1 MHITMTNHVI
11 INIYTAIVSIIFFI
25 LSIILIN
32 LREVKL
38 TKPLE
43 DKYIKEYNKYFL
55 WSSRILWYW
64 SALIMLIVFFYD
76 FNNEKT
82 INDIPVITI
91 TLAIIMTILV
101 LFQLAKYIFVH
112 KYTKKRFK

>member
-1 MHITMTNHVI
+1 MTNQII

-43 DKYIKEYNKYFL
+43 EKYIKEYNKYFL
-55 WSSRILWYW
+55 WPSRILWYW
-64 SALIMLIVFFYD
+64 SALIMLIIFIYD
-76 FNNEKT
+76 FNNEKM
-82 INDIPVITI
+82 INDMPIITI

-101 LFQLAKYIFVH
+101 LFQLTKYIFVH
-112 KYTKKRFK
+112 KYTKRWFK